1 MSHDDAVYINCTKYT
16 NLGSLGRFH

>member
-1 MSHDDAVYINCTKYT
+1 MSHDDAVYTNCTKYT